1 MANTKDGFMM
11 KKKRYYCARLEV
23 KTFDP
28 DFCSI
33 YRNRTDPMDSGQINF
48 GCNNCED
55 TLQFIGEVDPE
66 SLVGDHVRDLPR
78 IKPTSYSISNPTPI
92 SPKTKPKPMLK
103 PKPTPTLEPD
113 PEQIPEP
120 TLEPVPEP
128 TLESIPEPTLE
139 SVSEPILESIPEP
152 TLESVSEP
160 ILEPAPEP
168 TLESVSEPI
177 LEPAPEPTLE
187 SVSEPILESTPDLIL
202 APTPEVSKKII
213 SKPMKSQKTLERN
226 GKMSKIPDKNKISTK
241 VRDDAR
247 VDKFQPEQ
255 KNSRPVNRQHSRGI
269 SDNRRFQTDLIP
281 VNDPLVEFMEGIC
294 KTSGLSMGF
303 IVESALRLFQ
313 RSRIHERNNH
323 QKKNP
328 LHPNQNEGS
337 DSLE

>member
-28 DFCSI
+28 DFCII
-33 YRNRTDPMDSGQINF
+33 YRNRTDPMDRGQINF

-66 SLVGDHVRDLPR
+66 SLVGGHVRDLPR
-78 IKPTSYSISNPTPI
+78 IKPPSYSIPNPTPI
-92 SPKTKPKPMLK
+92 SPKPMPKPMSR
-103 PKPTPTLEPD
+103 PKPTPILEPN
-113 PEQIPEP
+113 PEQIPEL
-120 TLEPVPEP
+120 TLEPTPELTLEPTPEP
-128 TLESIPEPTLE
+128 TLESIPEPTQ
-139 SVSEPILESIPEP
+139 EPTLESIPEASQKP
-152 TLESVSEP
+152 TSEP
-160 ILEPAPEP
+160 M
-168 TLESVSEPI
+168 
-177 LEPAPEPTLE
+177 
-187 SVSEPILESTPDLIL
+187 
-202 APTPEVSKKII
+202 KRQKI
-213 SKPMKSQKTLERN
+213 PERN
-226 GKMSKIPDKNKISTK
+226 EKMSKSPDKNKISKEAGTE
-241 VRDDAR
+241 AR
-247 VDKFQPEQ
+247 VDILPPEQ
-255 KNSRPVNRQHSRGI
+255 KNGRPVNKQHSRGI

-294 KTSGLSMGF
+294 KASGLSMGF

-328 LHPNQNEGS
+328 LQTNQNEGS